1 MALFPSNSND
11 VKFEYKALVPNWKL
25 LEKFKK
31 KIINEEKF
39 IITYNK
45 QLNELNPTNVFEH
58 LNSLTGDVEPILMCH
73 CAKTKFCHRHLFAAW
88 LESKLGIQIEELD
101 SPNHV
106 RKDGYLVKRKD
117 LSLFNEE
124 D

>member
-1 MALFPSNSND
+1 
-11 VKFEYKALVPNWKL
+11 
-25 LEKFKK
+25 
-31 KIINEEKF
+31 
-39 IITYNK
+39 
-45 QLNELNPTNVFEH
+45 
-58 LNSLTGDVEPILMCH
+58 MCH
-73 CAKTKFCHRHLFAAW
+73 CAKTKFCHRHLFAVW
-88 LESKLGIQIEELD
+88 LESKLGIQIEEFN